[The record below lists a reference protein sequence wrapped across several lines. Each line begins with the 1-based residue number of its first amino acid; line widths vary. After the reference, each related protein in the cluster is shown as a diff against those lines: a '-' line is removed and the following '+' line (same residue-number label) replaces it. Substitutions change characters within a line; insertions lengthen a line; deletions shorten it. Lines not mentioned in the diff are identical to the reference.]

1 MMDELTALAA
11 QQLERVKALCSQIGL
26 KYVELPAHVMG
37 VGIAVGF
44 GETDYTILS
53 IMGGGAE
60 SQLMTTSG
68 ILKNINRNREAALQ
82 RVNRFNQQNTAYTAY
97 LHDAEAGWSLLVQHT
112 APVEVFL
119 DVPSYLNALVRGL
132 PMAVQEFRQQIAEE
146 AELGGQPWSWTAQ
159 DHGELLMR
167 SML

>member
-1 MMDELTALAA
+1 MDELTALAA

-26 KYVELPAHVMG
+26 KYVELPAQFMG

-53 IMGGGAE
+53 IMGGGSE
-60 SQLMTTSG
+60 SHLMTTSG
-68 ILKNINRNREAALQ
+68 ILKDINRSRETALQ
-82 RVNRFNQQNTAYTAY
+82 RVNRFNQQNTAYTVY

-112 APVEVFL
+112 APIEVFL
-119 DVPSYLNALVRGL
+119 DVPGYLNALVRGL
-132 PMAVQEFRQQIAEE
+132 PMAVQEFRQQLAEE

-159 DHGELLMR
+159 DQSELLLR